1 MDGKST
7 EQITLNAETYDNI
20 LSMINSV
27 DQENKT
33 VALSCIENVDFS
45 KNLVYIMLLMKQ
57 GTATPEDWRTNAPK
71 IYEMLQSAGLDPT
84 SVLTYKEIIHK
95 LVARKVPPE
104 DIGFYMDKFINHVHS
119 SIKNLG
125 YDYIEKINITLKLKT
140 PDGEQIRT
148 ISES

>member
-1 MDGKST
+1 MDGKPT
-7 EQITLNAETYDNI
+7 EEIVLNAETYDNI

-27 DQENKT
+27 DKENRN

-45 KNLVYIMLLMKQ
+45 KNLVYIMMLMKQ
-57 GTATPEDWRTNAPK
+57 GNASPEDWKTNAPK
-71 IYEMLQSAGLDPT
+71 IYGMLTASGLDPA

-95 LVARKVPPE
+95 LVERKVPPE
-104 DIGFYMDKFINHVHS
+104 DIGFYMDKFINHVHG

-140 PDGEQIRT
+140 PDGEQSRT